1 MVWEGE
7 GIVVRKLVNVK
18 SLINNNNL
26 HQDTPILIYLVE
38 LNKNVLFSRFTI
50 NLLNLIQRFSLEV
63 YKITSTLAFTGS
75 VFDEDVGRHYNNRLK
90 PSKFRSKIVLS
101 HKRK

>member
-1 MVWEGE
+1 M
-7 GIVVRKLVNVK
+7 VRKLVNVK
-18 SLINNNNL
+18 SPKNNNNL
-26 HQDTPILIYLVE
+26 HPDTPILIYLVE

-63 YKITSTLAFTGS
+63 YKITSTLAFKGS
-75 VFDEDVGRHYNNRLK
+75 VYDEVGRHYNNSLK

-101 HKRK
+101 HKRE